1 MANTQGFEI
10 VSELTLDV
18 LRQILKAAWKSADD
32 ASGTGVIPEKIEI
45 PSSTAFGPYQVKTG
59 TVQIPQE
66 GLDITAVPEDNAFEI
81 KMDTLFHIEIENPP
95 IPSATF
101 FDIEAE
107 VRIKTP
113 VANLGPTELGV
124 DFSGLSDDDVSVN
137 ITSGDPVGP
146 ITDAVVEEYVH
157 EQLRSSSGINK
168 IIDPIPISFAVY
180 DMNVRVEMYDDETD
194 PAKTASVQITGPD
207 EVEVTIPC
215 YMRFYDIEG
224 GTPPATLE
232 SPMGIDAKI
241 KMTAEY
247 EQTGDVVKA
256 KLSEADVE
264 LTDVTPTA
272 GTEGVNYNLNKT
284 KADFVGVDLENLI
297 KTQFSA
303 QAASHLQGMGDAE
316 VTVPSLNQIEDFT
329 ENRIKEELVSRDHI
343 SIWEPEPPPVD
354 DEGVEINDVAPKV
367 LNEGLAIAINA
378 GSSTNID
385 ALIFFVPD
393 NRDFAIAIS
402 DEKVE
407 SEMEDAVKDEY
418 GTLPTDLDPVEGHD
432 VTLKKLELNLISG
445 AIKIEGDVTVKDAIA
460 GSIDVDANFEA
471 EAGLRWKD
479 APEGQIIE
487 PFLKGDPDVDLSLLA
502 WILSFLIGFI
512 TFGIIGG
519 IIVVVVLSIAEDI
532 AEKVGG
538 KVIRDDVTGQ
548 LKGIGAW
555 PQTLKGIGTI
565 ESRFENPI
573 EIRSSGIVFAGT
585 MEILS
590 TRQQALTDHADSHGP
605 YMIDSAMAA
614 NFEGGA
620 EKAKTSVN
628 WDFDD
633 GNSASVRKP
642 VHQYAKSGLYIAKF
656 QVEVSDL
663 GKVTTRHF
671 AEVYVKNAVPKVT
684 LPSSL
689 TVDEGEEF
697 TLEGSFTDANWVDT
711 HTVVVDW
718 GDNTA
723 LEDLSVKETNSKPQA
738 QGTFCSCHAYCD
750 NGTYLVK
757 VRVFD
762 DVGGVG
768 KAEMSV
774 EVHNVPPV
782 VELPEKQVTLLRQPI
797 RLIGNFYDQGWCD
810 THEGVWDTGDCYKT
824 DAIIRETNK
833 KPSAEGT
840 AEIVHYYRNCGRYIA
855 ELTVND
861 DDGGSDKK
869 RMEIQAYKLKNP
881 EYGEG
886 FYLFPSGDVKHEIA
900 NDWKPAVSE
909 SMGIR
914 HVGLAPVSVETQRQ
928 VNFFAE
934 EIVLYRKQWAQGVRL
949 KGQFLAGIYQQIPAN
964 SGWSYEFCGHF
975 HQEKPAAGA
984 IWIGIDPLGGDK
996 VDAESVVWRKTGG
1009 AGTWKDARIRTEAR
1023 HDIITLYLTVL
1034 GTNETESTA
1043 YFDKAKVYQLQAF
1056 GKEKACEDRKVDFES
1071 FNEGS
1076 EMQKEFTY
1084 KELTFRPLGEK
1095 LFITTLGAPEAQK
1108 KLGFKPEGLEVIFPN
1123 YVDEIELKA
1132 NNYYGRSLSLSL
1144 LRDEDVVDEQ
1154 TLAINNEVKN
1164 FTVKFENF
1172 NGFRL
1177 SGGGGEASIV
1187 YIKLCI

>member
-18 LRQILKAAWKSADD
+18 LRQILRAAWKSADD

-66 GLDITAVPEDNAFEI
+66 GLDITAVPDENAFEV
-81 KMDTLFHIEIENPP
+81 KMDTLFHVEIENPP

-107 VRIKTP
+107 VRVKTP
-113 VANLGPTELGV
+113 VANLGPIELGV

-146 ITDAVVEEYVH
+146 ITDAVVEEFVH
-157 EQLRSSSGINK
+157 QQLRSPSGISTV
-168 IIDPIPISFAVY
+168 IDPIPISFAAY
-180 DMNVRVEMYDDETD
+180 DMNVRVEIYDDETD
-194 PAKTASVQITGPD
+194 PSKTATVQNVGPD

-215 YMRFYDIEG
+215 YMRFYDIVG

-232 SPMGIDAKI
+232 SPMGINANI
-241 KMTAEY
+241 VMTAEY
-247 EQTGDVVKA
+247 EHAGGVVKA
-256 KLSEADVE
+256 KLSEAEVE
-264 LTDVTPTA
+264 LTDITPA
-272 GTEGVNYNLNKT
+272 SGDEGTNYTTNKT
-284 KADFVGVDLENLI
+284 KISYVGVNLDDLI
-297 KTQFSA
+297 KTQFA
-303 QAASHLQGMGDAE
+303 NHAAAHLQGMGDME
-316 VTVPSLNQIEDFT
+316 VTVPSIEQIENFIEEKIRD
-329 ENRIKEELVSRDHI
+329 ELVSRDHI
-343 SIWEPEPPPVD
+343 SIWEPEPPTIE
-354 DEGVEINDVAPKV
+354 DEEVEINDAAPKV
-367 LNEGLAIAINA
+367 LNEGLAIAINE

-385 ALIFFVPD
+385 ALTFFVPD
-393 NRDFAIAIS
+393 DRDFAIAIS

-432 VTLKKLELNLISG
+432 VTLKKLELSLISN

-471 EAGLRWKD
+471 KAGLRWQD
-479 APEGQIIE
+479 ATEGQIIE

-519 IIVVVVLSIAEDI
+519 IIVVVVLSIADDI

-573 EIRSSGIVFAGT
+573 EISSSGIVFAGT
-585 MEILS
+585 MEIIS
-590 TRQQALTDHADSHGP
+590 TRQQALTDLADSHGP

-614 NFEGGA
+614 NFDGGS
-620 EKAKTSVN
+620 EKPKTSVN

-642 VHQYAKSGLYIAKF
+642 VHQYAKSGLYIAKL
-656 QVEVSDL
+656 QVEVADM
-663 GKVTTRHF
+663 GKVTTRNF

-684 LPSSL
+684 LPHSL

-697 TLEGSFTDANWVDT
+697 TLQGSFTDANWVDT
-711 HTVVVDW
+711 HTAVIDW

-723 LEDLSVKETNSKPQA
+723 PEDLSVQETNSKPQA

-750 NGTYLVK
+750 NGSYFVK

-768 KAEMSV
+768 EAEMPV

-782 VELPEKQVTLLRQPI
+782 VELPEKRVTLLDQPI
-797 RLIGNFYDQGWCD
+797 RLNGNFYDEGWCD
-810 THEGVWDTGDCYKT
+810 THQGVWDTGDCYKA

-833 KPSAEGT
+833 KPRAEGT
-840 AEIVHYYRNCGRYIA
+840 AENVHYYRNCGRYIA
-855 ELTVND
+855 ELTVTD
-861 DDGGSDKK
+861 DDGGSDRQ
-869 RMEIQAYKLKNP
+869 RMEIQAYKLNNP

-900 NDWKPAVSE
+900 NDWHPVVSE
-909 SMGIR
+909 SF
-914 HVGLAPVSVETQRQ
+914 GLRNISRASVSVETQRQ

-934 EIVLYRKQWAQGVRL
+934 ENVDYRKQWAQGVRL

-964 SGWSYEFCGHF
+964 SGWGYEFFGYF
-975 HQEKPAAGA
+975 HQDKPATGA
-984 IWIGIDPLGGDK
+984 IWIGIDPLGGVK
-996 VDAESVVWRKTGG
+996 IESDSVTWRKTGG
-1009 AGTWKDARIRTEAR
+1009 AATWKEGRVRTEAK
-1023 HDIITLYLTVL
+1023 HETITLYLAIL

-1043 YFDKAKVYQLQAF
+1043 YFDKAKVYQIQPY
-1056 GKEKACEDRKVDFES
+1056 GKEKGCEDRKVDFES

-1076 EMQKEFTY
+1076 EMQKDFTY
-1084 KELTFRPLGEK
+1084 EELTFKPLGDK

-1123 YVDEIELKA
+1123 YVDEIELKV

-1144 LRDEDVVDEQ
+1144 LRDEDVVDER
-1154 TLAINNEVKN
+1154 TLAIVNEVKT
-1164 FTVKFENF
+1164 FTIEFENF

-1177 SGGGGEASIV
+1177 SGGGGEASLI
-1187 YIKLCI
+1187 YIQLCI